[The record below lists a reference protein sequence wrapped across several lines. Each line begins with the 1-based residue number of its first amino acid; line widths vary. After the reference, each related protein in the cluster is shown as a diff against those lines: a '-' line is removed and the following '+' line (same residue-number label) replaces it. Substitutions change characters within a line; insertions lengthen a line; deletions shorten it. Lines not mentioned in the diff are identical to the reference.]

1 MTVIASPYEFVI
13 ASEARQSKHHAMK
26 PSIKSIILLAL
37 MLLSAALGAA
47 LRPTIIVADELPPID
62 LKTMV
67 PTAFG
72 DWQEQLNL
80 SNQIVDPQQKETIDK
95 IYSQT
100 LSRTYVNQQG
110 YRIMLSIAYG
120 KNQSKALQLHKPE
133 ICYPAQGFTLLAQQ
147 ASMVD
152 LAGRTIPATRIETV
166 MGQRHEPVTYWTI
179 VGEYVT
185 TTMQNKRWVEMRY
198 ALHKRIPDGMLVRIS
213 SIDRATDNA
222 YIMQNQFAAAMV
234 KAIAPEHR
242 NRFAGDP
249 NLN

>member
-1 MTVIASPYEFVI
+1 M
-13 ASEARQSKHHAMK
+13 HHAMK

-47 LRPTIIVADELPPID
+47 LRPRISLADERPPID
-62 LKTMV
+62 LAAMV

-72 DWQEQLNL
+72 DWREQLNL

-100 LSRTYVNQQG
+100 LSRTYVNAQG

-120 KNQSKALQLHKPE
+120 KNQSDALQLHDPE
-133 ICYPAQGFTLLAQQ
+133 ICYPSQGFTLLTKRHDTLNLLGKP
-147 ASMVD
+147 SS
-152 LAGRTIPATRIETV
+152 ATRVSTNL
-166 MGQRHEPVTYWTI
+166 GQRFEPITYWKV
-179 VGEYVT
+179 VGDHVLNGGNDKKWTEL
-185 TTMQNKRWVEMRY
+185 RY
-198 ALHKRIPDGMLVRIS
+198 ALHNRIPDGMLVRIS

-234 KAIAPEHR
+234 GAIAPEHR